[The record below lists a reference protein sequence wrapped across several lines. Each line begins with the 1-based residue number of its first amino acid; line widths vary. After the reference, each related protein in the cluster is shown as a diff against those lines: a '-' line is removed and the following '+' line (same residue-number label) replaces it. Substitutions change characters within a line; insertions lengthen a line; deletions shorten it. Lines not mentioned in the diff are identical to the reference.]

1 MARQQQYKI
10 CWCHVHGCCRGH
22 SQDPLTNVSISGVLL
37 KPSTHARHQRDEEL
51 LQQHRQSVEN
61 EGVENR
67 ILLASLKTLQLDATV
82 VSRTNLSTILD
93 TASMDVECGGLSVDH
108 SIVINTLQAPQLVT
122 SRTDSSTVPSVP
134 ININLSIDHPANT
147 NTLSMFTLM
156 CHRDNAPMDVEYTGG
171 PSVDLTVLNA
181 LVDVN
186 LSVDRPADAN
196 TLSRSSSSS
205 GPSVDLTVLNAPV
218 GVNLSVG
225 HPTNT
230 NTLSRS
236 SASSG
241 LSIDLTMLNAPV
253 DVNLSVNHPT
263 NANTLLR
270 SVLVHYHK
278 LFHGHQIVF
287 ESQPKAANDPPPALH
302 QRHCSAFLTHQ
313 EAIMSLIR
321 LVDGVYPQ
329 DSMDLDVRESQRCLS
344 QELDSYFDAQWTK
357 LKGEQ
362 GLQSF
367 SGSLNLMSDLSYST
381 ELHIGFLDH
390 LKTASAPVLACITV
404 VVTLHLLSNM
414 PRNASNFLLDAV
426 QLIVL
431 SACEWAM
438 TSLGGNIPLP
448 LFHDSLQFQ
457 SWPQDLRSAICTLN
471 LDPELNIYACC
482 PSCCALYL
490 YKYQAQ
496 TLDIPEQCTARQ
508 TTGSPI
514 CNTPLLYCSSSST
527 GDSVPHQT
535 FNYQPLKSWLA
546 CLLS

>member
-156 CHRDNAPMDVEYTGG
+156 CHRDNAPMDVECG

-196 TLSRSSSSS
+196 TLSRSVLVHYCNNTPMDVER

-230 NTLSRS
+230 NTLSRSALVHYRDSAPMDIEHRS

-278 LFHGHQIVF
+278 LFHGHQIGASCLLTQTLVF

-344 QELDSYFDAQWTK
+344 QELDSYCECLDAIVDAQWTK

-381 ELHIGFLDH
+381 G
-390 LKTASAPVLACITV
+390 
-404 VVTLHLLSNM
+404 
-414 PRNASNFLLDAV
+414 
-426 QLIVL
+426 
-431 SACEWAM
+431 
-438 TSLGGNIPLP
+438 
-448 LFHDSLQFQ
+448 
-457 SWPQDLRSAICTLN
+457 
-471 LDPELNIYACC
+471 
-482 PSCCALYL
+482 
-490 YKYQAQ
+490 
-496 TLDIPEQCTARQ
+496 
-508 TTGSPI
+508 
-514 CNTPLLYCSSSST
+514 
-527 GDSVPHQT
+527 
-535 FNYQPLKSWLA
+535 
-546 CLLS
+546 